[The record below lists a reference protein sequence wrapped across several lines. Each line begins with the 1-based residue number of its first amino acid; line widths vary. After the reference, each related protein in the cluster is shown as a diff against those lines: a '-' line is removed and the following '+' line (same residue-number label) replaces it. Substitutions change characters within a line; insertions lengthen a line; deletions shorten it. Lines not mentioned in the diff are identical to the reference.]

1 MFHYIGCC
9 MYHGISEIKC
19 LVGGAENNILPTQNS
34 TQNLTNIAKQT
45 QMWDK
50 KHICWKNHAILACF
64 YKSLGYWI
72 TIFCFNALHHKC
84 KTVQSELTS

>member
-50 KHICWKNHAILACF
+50 NTFAERTMPF
-64 YKSLGYWI
+64 
-72 TIFCFNALHHKC
+72 
-84 KTVQSELTS
+84 

>member
-1 MFHYIGCC
+1 

-50 KHICWKNHAILACF
+50 NTFAERTMPF
-64 YKSLGYWI
+64 
-72 TIFCFNALHHKC
+72 
-84 KTVQSELTS
+84 